1 MARPARIQYENAFY
15 HVMNRGRGKR
25 WIFHGTRYYEAFL
38 KTLEESHQR
47 FDAKFHAYCL
57 MGNHYHLLV
66 ETPLANLDRIM
77 RHINGV
83 YTQRHNR
90 FKRTDGPLFRGRYKA
105 VLIDE
110 DAYLLQVSRYIHRNP
125 LEVQGAS
132 KTDLDTHRWSSYPA
146 YVNKAKSPNWLARER
161 TYKTLGAKNRHVGY
175 RNFVQQG
182 NDVRTKEFYGGDFVT
197 GIFGDRSFRQ
207 SIHDDQE
214 RRVSSW
220 LWKYR
225 YGLVLG
231 IGLVTFLVLFLI
243 ASDAE
248 MTINDRLRG
257 ATLFS
262 LLFALLACL
271 YISILRA
278 VFERKIRWFFA
289 LVLFP
294 PSAVYFF
301 WSERKIK
308 INKVT
313 HTHIGASLEINNIK
327 VPVPVP
333 ATYVSHMVVYPN
345 SRPCRTRAWRPGC
358 RIVITNSIINCSC
371 SACQHCI
378 DSKV

>member
-1 MARPARIQYENAFY
+1 MARRARIQYENAFY
-15 HVMNRGRGKR
+15 HLMNRGRGKR

-90 FKRTDGPLFRGRYKA
+90 FKRTDGPLFRGWYKA

-146 YVNKAKSPNWLARER
+146 YVNKATSPNWLARER
-161 TYKTLGAKNRHVGY
+161 TYKTLGAKNRYFGY

-182 NDVRTKEFYGGDFVT
+182 NDERTKEFYGGDFVT

-207 SIHDDQE
+207 SIHDNQE
-214 RRVSSW
+214 NLQVVEGLAELIGESVEIDAIVTVVSEVFGVDRKKVVARQACRREKNTPRRVAMYCGQRHGGYSHKDLANYFGLSHAGSVSSAIVSVGRQ
-220 LWKYR
+220 LEAGELEKE
-225 YGLVLG
+225 
-231 IGLVTFLVLFLI
+231 IKQI
-243 ASDAE
+243 
-248 MTINDRLRG
+248 
-257 ATLFS
+257 
-262 LLFALLACL
+262 
-271 YISILRA
+271 
-278 VFERKIRWFFA
+278 ERQ
-289 LVLFP
+289 L
-294 PSAVYFF
+294 
-301 WSERKIK
+301 
-308 INKVT
+308 N
-313 HTHIGASLEINNIK
+313 
-327 VPVPVP
+327 
-333 ATYVSHMVVYPN
+333 VVKLP
-345 SRPCRTRAWRPGC
+345 
-358 RIVITNSIINCSC
+358 
-371 SACQHCI
+371 
-378 DSKV
+378 